1 MSTGGQD
8 KIYNLI
14 TDRVIAKLKEDIIPW
29 RKPWGAASG
38 QEWPRNIRSK
48 KNYRGINVF
57 LLATTPYRSP
67 WWGTYD
73 QLAETSGMDKIT
85 DRSRRGYHWE
95 SPDGTPR
102 GVHHGE
108 NSETII
114 FWKRFRRNETDP
126 GTGERTQ
133 EFSAVLRYY
142 QVFNTEQC
150 NGLPARYDP
159 AELPEADE
167 GTVLASAQQ
176 VLDGYLA
183 QEDAPG
189 FFEDGGNRAYYG
201 LERDDN
207 IHVPLRAHFPDP
219 HEYYSTSFHEIT
231 HSTGHPKRCNR
242 AGIRDFDHFGSGQY
256 ATEEL
261 AAEMGAA
268 MLMATAGIATEATF
282 ENSAAYIKNWLSK
295 LRDDPRLVVNA
306 AAQAQHAADYILGI
320 RYDDNEKEDA

>member
-29 RKPWGAASG
+29 RKPWGAGPG

-73 QLAETSGMDKIT
+73 QLAETSGMVKIS
-85 DRSRRGYHWE
+85 DASRRGYHWE
-95 SPDGTPR
+95 SADGSPR
-102 GVHHGE
+102 GVREGE
-108 NSETII
+108 TPEVII

-142 QVFNTEQC
+142 QVFNAEQAD
-150 NGLPARYDP
+150 GLPARYDP
-159 AELPEADE
+159 PELPETDKSA
-167 GTVLASAQQ
+167 VLTSAQKI
-176 VLDGYLA
+176 LDDYLA
-183 QEDAPG
+183 QDNAPG

-207 IHVPLRAHFPDP
+207 IHIPLRAQFTSAP
-219 HEYYSTSFHEIT
+219 EYYSTGFHEVT

-242 AGIRDFDHFGSGQY
+242 PGVKDFDHFGSDKY
-256 ATEEL
+256 SKEEL
-261 AAEMGAA
+261 IAEMGAA

-282 ENSAAYIKNWLSK
+282 ENSAAYIGSWLRK
-295 LRDDPRLVVNA
+295 LKDDPRLVVLAAA
-306 AAQAQHAADYILGI
+306 AAQKAADYILGI
-320 RYDDNEKEDA
+320 RYDPEEVV